1 MKFIKKPAGS
11 NRLKAIITEFTAG
24 ILVVMYVTFLLMPNT
39 VGIVRPDKRIGK
51 MDGWYYEENG
61 EKIKPE
67 LPTVIDK
74 VNHGTF
80 VVENTLP
87 EIAYRNAA
95 VAFYSQQQKVKVFLD
110 EEMIYEYP
118 ERKLTGDMIPS
129 TWNFIRLPQD
139 SSGKHIRIEISSP
152 YKRFQG
158 KMDSIYYGSYNSL
171 YYGIREWKFPAFFT
185 SLFIGSMGIIM
196 LLISIFLRKFRGY
209 RREETLGILFIL
221 VSLWLSGVSQM
232 VYKSVGAEPRH
243 FITMLSALFC
253 NVFFLSYL
261 EQRVEGESQKI
272 TRTAFYLSIVS
283 AFGCLILQITGIKDL
298 VETSNYM
305 LMTLILS
312 FIYACWFYGKK
323 ILAKEEGYNKGE
335 FICMI
340 LILLAG
346 MVEWGHFYSKTWHT
360 FGVCIRGTVLIY
372 TVYLFGYYILEIYGT
387 AQLNRKLSKQ
397 LQDSE
402 IQLMMSQIQPHFIYN
417 TLGSIRALIKISP
430 DEAYK
435 MVYDFSNYLRG
446 NIDAIG
452 NQQNILLS
460 EELRHVKSYVNIE
473 KVRFQNQL
481 EVQFDIQEEN
491 FYIPPLSVQALVE
504 NAIKHGIRKK
514 SGGGCVWIRSYKRG
528 ENYIVEVEDNGVGF
542 DLKEKRKKTLW
553 D

>member
-1 MKFIKKPAGS
+1 MKFIKKLGES

-24 ILVVMYVTFLLMPNT
+24 ILV
-39 VGIVRPDKRIGK
+39 
-51 MDGWYYEENG
+51 
-61 EKIKPE
+61 
-67 LPTVIDK
+67 
-74 VNHGTF
+74 
-80 VVENTLP
+80 
-87 EIAYRNAA
+87 
-95 VAFYSQQQKVKVFLD
+95 
-110 EEMIYEYP
+110 
-118 ERKLTGDMIPS
+118 
-129 TWNFIRLPQD
+129 
-139 SSGKHIRIEISSP
+139 
-152 YKRFQG
+152 
-158 KMDSIYYGSYNSL
+158 
-171 YYGIREWKFPAFFT
+171 
-185 SLFIGSMGIIM
+185 
-196 LLISIFLRKFRGY
+196 
-209 RREETLGILFIL
+209 
-221 VSLWLSGVSQM
+221 
-232 VYKSVGAEPRH
+232 
-243 FITMLSALFC
+243 
-253 NVFFLSYL
+253 
-261 EQRVEGESQKI
+261 
-272 TRTAFYLSIVS
+272 
-283 AFGCLILQITGIKDL
+283 
-298 VETSNYM
+298 
-305 LMTLILS
+305 
-312 FIYACWFYGKK
+312 
-323 ILAKEEGYNKGE
+323 
-335 FICMI
+335 
-340 LILLAG
+340 G
-346 MVEWGHFYSKTWHT
+346 MVEWGHFYSKKWHT

-430 DEAYK
+430 DETYK

-542 DLKEKRKKTLW
+542 EGKEKKRLCGIKKYSISS
-553 D
+553 